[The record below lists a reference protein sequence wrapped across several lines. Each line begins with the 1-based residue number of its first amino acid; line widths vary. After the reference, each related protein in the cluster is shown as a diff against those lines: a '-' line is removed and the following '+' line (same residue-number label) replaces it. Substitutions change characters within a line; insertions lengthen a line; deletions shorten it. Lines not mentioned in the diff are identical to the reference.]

1 MFIGRNEQHLMVH
14 SDIIANMMID
24 HPFICACIFKKDDEH
39 DFNKYRPISL
49 LPSISK
55 VFEKSIGSVSH
66 CKFTIAC

>member
-1 MFIGRNEQHLMVH
+1 MVH

-39 DFNKYRPISL
+39 NFNNYRPISL